1 MIESGSHYKNWIVD
15 LKSKI
20 RQSQIKAAIKVNSA
34 LLELYWEMGKEISER
49 NFENTYGSG
58 FFKQLSKDLMLEFP
72 ATKGFSL
79 SNLKYVKLFYL
90 FYNQQLK
97 KSQQLVGDFKTEENL
112 IRQQLV
118 DDFPQKLFLIP
129 WGHHIQIFTK
139 YNMKTKY

>member
-20 RQSQIKAAIKVNSA
+20 QQSQIKAAIKVNSA

-79 SNLKYVKLFYL
+79 SNLKYIKLLYL
-90 FYNQQLK
+90 FYNQEVI
-97 KSQQLVGDFKTEENL
+97 KSQQLVGDFKSEESQN
-112 IRQQLV
+112 RQQLV
-118 DDFPQKLFLIP
+118 NDFPHKLF
-129 WGHHIQIFTK
+129 FM
-139 YNMKTKY
+139 N